1 MIVIESPV
9 ANRDAAV
16 AQHERGKDLLLRIAD
31 GIRPPAEYPTP
42 YIGQG
47 SILNA
52 IVLSEAATLRGRE
65 ADLHAAAA
73 HLRHGMGLLDAIP
86 LSSSLYRGITGFG
99 WALQVFPMPELFPER
114 GEILR
119 DLDELLADGLEVTR
133 NHNIDIINGVAGVV
147 VYALARGAGES
158 SSEGLWQALDALI
171 VRYCASWSPGS
182 HESDKHASN
191 NLGLAHGVPGLLAV
205 GAVAHARGLLSDAAS
220 DALREGYDTLWSV
233 AREPEGLCWYP
244 TYHSIQT
251 RSRLAWCYGGLGI
264 AATFKLGIALDAANA
279 LRFERVLASSVAQY
293 ESGQHGIRDASF
305 CHGEAG
311 VTLSLEY
318 LARGADLDDELRAR
332 LHAAAIRSGTL
343 ALDAEQRDL
352 GEGAFLH
359 STAAGMVHRMSF
371 LEGGAGVALA
381 ITSAHA
387 DAPRPWM
394 QLIGY
399 Y

>member
-1 MIVIESPV
+1 MIALEHPPVESL
-9 ANRDAAV
+9 AKAALH
-16 AQHERGKDLLLRIAD
+16 ARGKDLLLRIAD
-31 GIRPPAEYPTP
+31 DIKPPSEYATP

-52 IVLSEAATLRGRE
+52 MVLSEAAVLRDRE

-73 HLRHGMGLLDAIP
+73 HLRHGMALLETVP

-99 WALQVFPMPELFPER
+99 WALQVFARPELVPER
-114 GEILR
+114 EEILR
-119 DLDELLADGLEVTR
+119 DLDELLADGLEVTS
-133 NHNIDIINGVAGVV
+133 NHNIDIINGVAGVA
-147 VYALARGAGES
+147 VYALARGADEPS
-158 SSEGLWQALDALI
+158 AQGLWRTLDALI
-171 VRYCASWSPGS
+171 VSHCGRWSPGS
-182 HESDKHASN
+182 HESPKHASN

-205 GAVAHARGLLSDAAS
+205 GAAAHARGLLSDAAS
-220 DALREGYDTLWSV
+220 DALGKGLDMLWST

-264 AATFKLGIALDAANA
+264 AAVFKLGIPLDSENA
-279 LRFERVLASSVAQY
+279 RRFERVLASSIAQY

-318 LARGADLDDELRAR
+318 LARGMEIEDSLRAR
-332 LHAAAIRSGTL
+332 LHAAVIRSGTL
-343 ALDAEQRDL
+343 ALDAEQPGL

-371 LEGGAGVALA
+371 LEGGAGIALA
-381 ITSAHA
+381 ITSAFA